1 MDSLAIYYKN
11 NKGRGQNLK
20 HTSKM
25 PGTLAL
31 DCRYRSPIHPRCL
44 MVQGAKFWRTNPLT
58 FVTIYAIIIAMR
70 LKNVPFKKSL
80 KDDLRSSKS
89 STESKTYL
97 RSKLKETIPEGSVEE
112 TKEIIKNLRRIWGS
126 SITKK

>member
-1 MDSLAIYYKN
+1 M
-11 NKGRGQNLK
+11 
-20 HTSKM
+20 TS
-25 PGTLAL
+25 
-31 DCRYRSPIHPRCL
+31 DR
-44 MVQGAKFWRTNPLT
+44 
-58 FVTIYAIIIAMR
+58 IYAIIRVMR

-80 KDDLRSSKS
+80 KDDLRSRKS
-89 STESKTYL
+89 SKESKTYL

>member
-1 MDSLAIYYKN
+1 M
-11 NKGRGQNLK
+11 
-20 HTSKM
+20 TS
-25 PGTLAL
+25 
-31 DCRYRSPIHPRCL
+31 
-44 MVQGAKFWRTNPLT
+44 
-58 FVTIYAIIIAMR
+58 VTIYAIIRVMR

-80 KDDLRSSKS
+80 KDDLRSRKS

-97 RSKLKETIPEGSVEE
+97 RSKLKDTIPEGSVEE

>member
-1 MDSLAIYYKN
+1 M
-11 NKGRGQNLK
+11 
-20 HTSKM
+20 TS
-25 PGTLAL
+25 
-31 DCRYRSPIHPRCL
+31 
-44 MVQGAKFWRTNPLT
+44 
-58 FVTIYAIIIAMR
+58 VTICAIIRVMR

-89 STESKTYL
+89 SKESKTYL

>member
-1 MDSLAIYYKN
+1 M
-11 NKGRGQNLK
+11 
-20 HTSKM
+20 TS
-25 PGTLAL
+25 
-31 DCRYRSPIHPRCL
+31 
-44 MVQGAKFWRTNPLT
+44 
-58 FVTIYAIIIAMR
+58 VTIYAIIRVMR

-80 KDDLRSSKS
+80 KDDLRSRKS
-89 STESKTYL
+89 SKESKTYL

>member
-1 MDSLAIYYKN
+1 M
-11 NKGRGQNLK
+11 
-20 HTSKM
+20 
-25 PGTLAL
+25 
-31 DCRYRSPIHPRCL
+31 
-44 MVQGAKFWRTNPLT
+44 T
-58 FVTIYAIIIAMR
+58 FVTIYAIIRVMR

-80 KDDLRSSKS
+80 KDDLRSRKS
-89 STESKTYL
+89 SKESKTYL

>member
-1 MDSLAIYYKN
+1 
-11 NKGRGQNLK
+11 
-20 HTSKM
+20 
-25 PGTLAL
+25 
-31 DCRYRSPIHPRCL
+31 
-44 MVQGAKFWRTNPLT
+44 MVQGVKFWRTNPLT
-58 FVTIYAIIIAMR
+58 SVAIYAIIIAMR